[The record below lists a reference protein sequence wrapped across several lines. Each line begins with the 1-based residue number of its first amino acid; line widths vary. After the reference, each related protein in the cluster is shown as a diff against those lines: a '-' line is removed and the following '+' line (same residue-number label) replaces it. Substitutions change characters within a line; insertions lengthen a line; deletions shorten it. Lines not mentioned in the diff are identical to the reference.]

1 MPAHDTVVDLIIK
14 RDFVSEQCKVVQ
26 NRERRASVMWG
37 PNNSRKNSSEY
48 SFISQVGEQVI
59 TKQTP
64 CEKVVELI
72 SRGSDYTEIVVMH
85 ATRFCVNQRC
95 GRPSSYFVDRERQGH
110 STCTGCGTV
119 QRLCQNKFSL
129 RLTDDGVANKSQWNH
144 TPGMSHRDCQITT
157 RKGRMLCK
165 KPKSHQRNKWR
176 IRRKIEDILHE
187 KHFMAIESII
197 RCAKAKLDIFYRHVH
212 PDDEDEADNQFKL
225 PHGGAALAAACVY
238 CSVLE
243 FESRVGYKTPCTLP
257 ALQESAQQC
266 RDQKQGRKCRDVTN
280 EKILRYSKLLRKHE
294 LCSVEIPTIG
304 AESLLFH
311 PKDAA
316 LQHARMALFSDC
328 YPVKFHL
335 RKDESW
341 GLKVRDTKQGVL
353 TIDSCDPN
361 KMAWK
366 IGIRKEDYIFQV
378 GSETIDISYTLKKF
392 ETTILELKKI
402 VDNSSVLQLTIMRK
416 KKK

>member
-1 MPAHDTVVDLIIK
+1 MSARDTVVDLIRK
-14 RDFVSEQCKVVQ
+14 RDFVSQRCKVVQ
-26 NRERRASVMWG
+26 NREGRAAVMF
-37 PNNSRKNSSEY
+37 PLKYSRKNNGEY
-48 SFISQVGEQVI
+48 SFIKQVGDQVI
-59 TKQTP
+59 KKQTP

-119 QRLCQNKFSL
+119 QKLCQSKFSL
-129 RLTDDGVANKSQWNH
+129 RLTDDGVSNKSQWEH
-144 TPGMSHRDCQITT
+144 TPGMTHRDCRITT
-157 RKGRMLCK
+157 RKGRMLGK
-165 KPKSHQRNKWR
+165 KPKSHERNKWR
-176 IRRKIEDILHE
+176 IRRKIEDILHDW
-187 KHFMAIESII
+187 HFMAIESII

-335 RKDESW
+335 KKDVSW

-353 TIDSCDPN
+353 TIDSCDPH
-361 KMAWK
+361 KTAWE
-366 IGIRKEDYIFQV
+366 IGLRKEDYIFQV

-392 ETTILELKKI
+392 ETKILELKKMTR
-402 VDNSSVLQLTIMRK
+402 NSSVLQLTIMRK

>member
-1 MPAHDTVVDLIIK
+1 MAGRDTVVDMIRK
-14 RDFVSEQCKVVQ
+14 RDFVSQQCKVVH
-26 NRERRASVMWG
+26 NREGRAAVMF
-37 PNNSRKNSSEY
+37 PLKYSRKNNGEY

-59 TKQTP
+59 TKQIHFS
-64 CEKVVELI
+64 KVSELI
-72 SRGSDYTEIVVMH
+72 SRVPGETEIVFMH

-119 QRLCQNKFSL
+119 QKLCQSKFSL
-129 RLTDDGVANKSQWNH
+129 RLTDDGVSNKSQWEH
-144 TPGMSHRDCQITT
+144 TPGMTHRDCRITT
-157 RKGRMLCK
+157 RKGRMLGK
-165 KPKSHQRNKWR
+165 KPKSHERNKWR
-176 IRRKIEDILHE
+176 IRRKIEDILHDW
-187 KHFMAIESII
+187 HFMAIESII

-212 PDDEDEADNQFKL
+212 PDDEDEADNHFKL

-280 EKILRYSKLLRKHE
+280 EKILRYSNLLRKHN

-416 KKK
+416 KK

>member
-1 MPAHDTVVDLIIK
+1 MPGRDTVVDLIRK
-14 RDFVSEQCKVVQ
+14 RDFVSQQCKVVQ
-26 NRERRASVMWG
+26 NRERRATVIWG
-37 PNNSRKNSSEY
+37 ANNSRKNSSEY
-48 SFISQVGEQVI
+48 SFISQVGKQLI

-72 SRGSDYTEIVVMH
+72 SRGSDSTEIVVTH

-95 GRPSSYFVDRERQGH
+95 GRPSSFFVDYERQGH

-119 QRLCQNKFSL
+119 QKLYQSKFSL
-129 RLTDDGVANKSQWNH
+129 RLTDDGVANKSQWEH
-144 TPGMSHRDCQITT
+144 TPGMTHRDCRITT
-157 RKGRMLCK
+157 RKGRMLGK
-165 KPKSHQRNKWR
+165 KPKSHERNKWR
-176 IRRKIEDILHE
+176 IRRKIEDILHDW
-187 KHFMAIESII
+187 HFMAIESII

-280 EKILRYSKLLRKHE
+280 EKILRYSKLLRKHN

-316 LQHARMALFSDC
+316 LQHARMAIFSDC

-335 RKDESW
+335 KKDVSW

-353 TIDSCDPN
+353 TIDSCDPH

-366 IGIRKEDYIFQV
+366 KGIRKEDYIFQV

-392 ETTILELKKI
+392 ETKMLELKKS
-402 VDNSSVLQLTIMRK
+402 VGNSSVLQLTIMRK

>member
-1 MPAHDTVVDLIIK
+1 MPSRDTVVDIITK
-14 RDFVSEQCKVVQ
+14 RDF
-26 NRERRASVMWG
+26 M
-37 PNNSRKNSSEY
+37 
-48 SFISQVGEQVI
+48 SQHG
-59 TKQTP
+59 
-64 CEKVVELI
+64 KVVENREKRATVQLSRKYASQHNCEFSYIRSIGKQIIPKGASTAKVSSFLSTVPEETAI
-72 SRGSDYTEIVVMH
+72 SVLH
-85 ATRFCVNQRC
+85 PTRFCTNERC
-95 GRPSSYFVDRERQGH
+95 GRPSSHFVDYERKGH
-110 STCTGCGTV
+110 STCRGCGHV
-119 QRLCQNKFSL
+119 QKLSQSNFSL
-129 RLTDDGVANKSQWNH
+129 RLTDDGVANKSQWEH
-144 TPGMSHRDCQITT
+144 TPGMTHNDCKITT
-157 RKGRMLCK
+157 RKGKTLGK
-165 KPKSHQRNKWR
+165 KPKSHERNKWR
-176 IRRKIEDILHE
+176 IRRKIEDIVHDW
-187 KHFMAIESII
+187 HFMAIESII
-197 RCAKAKLDIFYRHVH
+197 RASKVKLDIFYRHIH
-212 PDDEDEADNQFKL
+212 PHDEDDGDNQFKL

-280 EKILRYSKLLRKHE
+280 EKILRYSNLLRKHE

-328 YPVKFHL
+328 SPVKFHL
-335 RKDESW
+335 KKDVSW

-353 TIDSCDPN
+353 TIDSCDPH
-361 KMAWK
+361 KTAWE
-366 IGIRKEDYIFQV
+366 IGLRKEDYIFQV

-392 ETTILELKKI
+392 ETKILELKKP
-402 VDNSSVLQLTIMRK
+402 VGNSSVLQLTIMRK

>member
-1 MPAHDTVVDLIIK
+1 MADRDTVVDMIRK
-14 RDFVSEQCKVVQ
+14 RDFVSQQCKVVH
-26 NRERRASVMWG
+26 NREGRAAVMF
-37 PNNSRKNSSEY
+37 PLKYSRKNNGEY
-48 SFISQVGEQVI
+48 SFIKQVGDQVI
-59 TKQTP
+59 TKQIHFS
-64 CEKVVELI
+64 KVSELI
-72 SRGSDYTEIVVMH
+72 SRVPGETEIVFMH

-176 IRRKIEDILHE
+176 IRRKIEDILHDW
-187 KHFMAIESII
+187 HFMAIESII